1 VRVSLFHA
9 VCLLVCLGLA
19 GGCSSSSQ
27 APSNAAAI
35 ARVGDHTVSRDD
47 FGAWLAEVLGG
58 QADVAGADPEVRSRL
73 LDQFLDEELL
83 LAEARRRRI
92 TVSEEEASAQLP
104 GEGADPAR
112 VRRALLLKRF
122 NEEVILKGVAV
133 SDEEVAR
140 EFEMHREDY
149 HRPATAV
156 LRKVLLDSPEEAR
169 QVRQEL
175 QERPAEF
182 ERIAETRSLAPD
194 GGQAQPTEE
203 AMLPD
208 TLRHA
213 VASLQ
218 PGELSPVVED
228 PQGFFIV
235 KLEARQP
242 ERAPVLE
249 EVHDAIKLRL
259 LQEKSQQRFLETVSA
274 LRGRIRIEI
283 LRDKLDFP
291 YQKKKGNA

>member
-1 VRVSLFHA
+1 
-9 VCLLVCLGLA
+9 
-19 GGCSSSSQ
+19 
-27 APSNAAAI
+27 
-35 ARVGDHTVSRDD
+35 
-47 FGAWLAEVLGG
+47 
-58 QADVAGADPEVRSRL
+58 
-73 LDQFLDEELL
+73 
-83 LAEARRRRI
+83 
-92 TVSEEEASAQLP
+92 
-104 GEGADPAR
+104 
-112 VRRALLLKRF
+112 
-122 NEEVILKGVAV
+122 
-133 SDEEVAR
+133 
-140 EFEMHREDY
+140 
-149 HRPATAV
+149 
-156 LRKVLLDSPEEAR
+156 
-169 QVRQEL
+169 
-175 QERPAEF
+175 
-182 ERIAETRSLAPD
+182 
-194 GGQAQPTEE
+194 
-203 AMLPD
+203 MLPD

-283 LRDKLDFP
+283 LQDKLDFP